1 MDFSDPFSML
11 FWLGI
16 IKLAINI
23 QKPRAPLLLLFPLK
37 KKDPVPHLLE

>member
-1 MDFSDPFSML
+1 MDFSDPFSMF

-37 KKDPVPHLLE
+37 KKDPLPHLLE